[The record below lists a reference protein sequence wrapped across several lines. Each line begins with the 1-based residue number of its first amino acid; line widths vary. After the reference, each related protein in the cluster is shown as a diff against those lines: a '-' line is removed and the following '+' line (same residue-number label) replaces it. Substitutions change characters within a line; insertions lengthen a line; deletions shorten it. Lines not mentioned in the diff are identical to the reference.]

1 MKQFILINGT
11 PSEDERDQIEQLEPS
26 QLEALMEALLD
37 FEQLDDLEN
46 WLAEQAQR
54 DGASKAGSETV

>member
-1 MKQFILINGT
+1 T
-11 PSEDERDQIEQLEPS
+11 QIEQLEPS
-26 QLEALMEALLD
+26 RLEALMEALLD

-54 DGASKAGSETV
+54 DGTSEAGSETA